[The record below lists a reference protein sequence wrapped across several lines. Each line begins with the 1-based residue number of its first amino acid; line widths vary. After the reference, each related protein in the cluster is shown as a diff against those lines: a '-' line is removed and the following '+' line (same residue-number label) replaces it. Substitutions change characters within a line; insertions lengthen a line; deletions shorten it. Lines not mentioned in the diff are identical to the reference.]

1 VLATPLGNQ
10 KHPSLK
16 VIINS
21 LSEPSCA
28 YQQEMQLWR
37 GHQQVEAAER
47 FIMSRVNERYTPKE
61 ITSNPHL
68 LIPLCTLPSHISTFG
83 LSPWEWAHLDVVAWY

>member
-1 VLATPLGNQ
+1 MLATPLGNQ

-21 LSEPSCA
+21 LGEPSCA

-47 FIMSRVNERYTPKE
+47 FIMSRVNERYTHKE
-61 ITSNPHL
+61 IPATPIFLSHYARYLATFL
-68 LIPLCTLPSHISTFG
+68 LLG
-83 LSPWEWAHLDVVAWY
+83 LALGSGPTWT